1 MLCACASAVC
11 ARVRRE
17 VIVCACVSMVCVC
30 VRCDV
35 CDVCMC
41 ERCVCALC
49 VCEVCEVSVACTRVS
64 GGRVTCAC
72 ACAVRVRGGNDRCFG
87 DPSACPQ
94 ELSRRLAGQGVAPV
108 SAEGR
113 VALTRLRCTRGFWS
127 DLYENSLKHLLAVET
142 NFQ

>member
-1 MLCACASAVC
+1 MCEYGV
-11 ARVRRE
+11 RV
-17 VIVCACVSMVCVC
+17 VCVC

-64 GGRVTCAC
+64 GVRVTC

>member
-1 MLCACASAVC
+1 MCMCEYGVC
-11 ARVRRE
+11 V
-17 VIVCACVSMVCVC
+17 VCVC

-72 ACAVRVRGGNDRCFG
+72 ACVVRVRCVCVEEMTD
-87 DPSACPQ
+87 
-94 ELSRRLAGQGVAPV
+94 
-108 SAEGR
+108 
-113 VALTRLRCTRGFWS
+113 ALETRLPAPRSSLGDWPARAWHRSALRG
-127 DLYENSLKHLLAVET
+127 ESLSPGFGAREDFGVIYMKTV
-142 NFQ
+142 

>member
-1 MLCACASAVC
+1 MCMCEYGVC
-11 ARVRRE
+11 V
-17 VIVCACVSMVCVC
+17 VCVC
-30 VRCDV
+30 VSCDV

-64 GGRVTCAC
+64 GVRVTCACAC